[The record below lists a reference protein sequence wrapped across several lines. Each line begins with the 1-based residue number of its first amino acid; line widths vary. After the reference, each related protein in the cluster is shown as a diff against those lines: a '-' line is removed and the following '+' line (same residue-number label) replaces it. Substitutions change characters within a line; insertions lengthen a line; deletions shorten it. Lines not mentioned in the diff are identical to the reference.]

1 MSARRQRPPWNNC
14 SKFAWLS
21 LEARRQSESC
31 MSADAPSG
39 TSLIAALEDCG
50 PASCV
55 RKTADSVEPPR
66 YRCKGNALL
75 TTWPSYC
82 FQEKLILHLEQE
94 SARHRQ
100 MRTAQF
106 GRADSKR
113 ARWRLGRG

>member
-1 MSARRQRPPWNNC
+1 MSAMRQRPPWYNWRRLGC
-14 SKFAWLS
+14 VS
-21 LEARRQSESC
+21 LEARRQRESC
-31 MSADAPSG
+31 MSAEAPSG
-39 TSLIAALEDCG
+39 TSLITALEDCG

-113 ARWRLGRG
+113 ARWRL